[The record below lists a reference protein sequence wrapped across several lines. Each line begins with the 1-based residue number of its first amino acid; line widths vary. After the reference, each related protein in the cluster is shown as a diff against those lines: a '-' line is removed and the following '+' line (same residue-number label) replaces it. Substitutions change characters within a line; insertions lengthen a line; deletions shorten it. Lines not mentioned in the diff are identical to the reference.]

1 MWSMILIFLLTYTK
15 NIVLVLIIQ
24 SLTLFL
30 IIYYLLVIQYL
41 FLPYLNTLFIKLF
54 LKHYITL
61 GDLLIW

>member
-41 FLPYLNTLFIKLF
+41 FLPYLNTLFIKLI